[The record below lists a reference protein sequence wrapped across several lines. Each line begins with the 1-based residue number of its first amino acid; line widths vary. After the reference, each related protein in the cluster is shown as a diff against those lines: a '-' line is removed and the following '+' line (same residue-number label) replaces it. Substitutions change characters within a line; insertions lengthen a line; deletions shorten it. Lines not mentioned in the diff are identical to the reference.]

1 MHHLCMLLFS
11 WLCGNWD
18 DSYQQSVRNM
28 EEMAEWVKEDG
39 EGGVIVERVE
49 EIEEMPLKWTDL

>member
-1 MHHLCMLLFS
+1 
-11 WLCGNWD
+11 
-18 DSYQQSVRNM
+18 M